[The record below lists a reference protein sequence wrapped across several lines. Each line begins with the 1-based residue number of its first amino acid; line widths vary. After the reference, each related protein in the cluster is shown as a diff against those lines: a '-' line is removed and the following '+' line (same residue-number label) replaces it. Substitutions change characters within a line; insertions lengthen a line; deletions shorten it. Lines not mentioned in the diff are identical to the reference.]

1 MKTRRNAV
9 IVTDYTKWKER
20 EKERASWLVQME
32 MLVQVERKCKQ
43 SQTGD
48 LGEERLPNAE
58 KVNTARNSCLFGQ
71 CEM

>member
-1 MKTRRNAV
+1 MKARRNAV

-20 EKERASWLVQME
+20 EKERASRLVQME

-43 SQTGD
+43 SQTWD